1 MAMVDQ
7 QITSFMQKFR
17 DLWARGLSAHLD
29 LDCSGGEAFVG
40 LRLHLGR
47 HRAGEAQQDQ
57 GRGDRHR
64 RGASY
69 ARRLARRA
77 AARTAAEQATSV
89 APVQAEQASLAPAPA
104 EAASAPV
111 HTEQVV
117 EDPAH
122 DVGEG

>member
-7 QITSFMQKFR
+7 QIANFVQKFR

-57 GRGDRHR
+57 GHGDRHR

-77 AARTAAEQATSV
+77 AARTA
-89 APVQAEQASLAPAPA
+89 
-104 EAASAPV
+104 
-111 HTEQVV
+111 TEQVDSAAPGRCCARPV
-117 EDPAH
+117 PPLLCNQSH
-122 DVGEG
+122 LN